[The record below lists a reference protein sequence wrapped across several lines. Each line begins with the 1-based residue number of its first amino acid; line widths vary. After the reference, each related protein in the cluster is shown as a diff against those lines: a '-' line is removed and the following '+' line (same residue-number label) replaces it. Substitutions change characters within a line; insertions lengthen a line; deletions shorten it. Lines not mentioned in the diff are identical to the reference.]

1 LPPTDD
7 SKEAAPSI
15 VVAPRL
21 SARPLLLAIGVGALL
36 YLFWSV
42 ADGLLLIFSGLL
54 LAAFLD
60 ECTSLL
66 GKVLPFHRKV
76 VLTLVVLVVF
86 LAAAAVVMWSGVSI
100 VRQFASFSQALSH
113 QLRAVEQSVRA
124 AGFLSGGTAP
134 AAPEGHHLLHLL
146 FPDTQRLVGEAR
158 SALATLLGGF
168 GEVIV
173 SVLIG
178 LFVAIDPSAYGRA
191 LLDMAPRA
199 MRPRLS
205 AIMAESARY
214 LRRWLI
220 GQLIGMVVL
229 GLLTAAALTVLEVPN
244 AMLLAVQAGLF
255 NFVPYLGA
263 IAAGIPIVLM
273 TIPLGPTTAVLAI
286 AAYIVIHLGIGY
298 VLSPLIQQRTVR
310 LLPALTL
317 ASLVL
322 FGMLFGLVGLAL
334 ATPLAVIIRQI
345 ATGLHLDMAAF
356 GTDPDPPPG
365 SNIAGKAR
373 KRAANSP

>member
-1 LPPTDD
+1 M
-7 SKEAAPSI
+7 
-15 VVAPRL
+15 
-21 SARPLLLAIGVGALL
+21 L
-36 YLFWSV
+36 YLSWSV

-66 GKVLPFHRKV
+66 GMVLPLPRKV
-76 VLTLVVLVVF
+76 VLALVVLVVF
-86 LAAAAVVMWSGVSI
+86 LAAAAVVMWSGFSI
-100 VRQFASFSQALSH
+100 VQQFDGFIDALGH

-124 AGFLSGGTAP
+124 AGLLSSRTP
-134 AAPEGHHLLHLL
+134 SAASDGNHLIHLL

-158 SALATLLGGF
+158 SALATLLGLF
-168 GEVIV
+168 GEIIV

-178 LFVAIDPSAYGRA
+178 LFVAIDPSAYRRA
-191 LLDMAPRA
+191 LLDMAPPI

-214 LRRWLI
+214 LRRWLL

-229 GLLTAAALTVLEVPN
+229 GLLTAAALTVLEVPD
-244 AMLLAVQAGLF
+244 AMLLALQAGLF

-263 IAAGIPIVLM
+263 VAAGIPIVLM
-273 TIPLGPTTAVLAI
+273 TIPLGATTAVLAI
-286 AAYIVIHLGIGY
+286 GAYTIIHLGIGY
-298 VLSPLIQQRTVR
+298 VLAPLIQQRTVR
-310 LLPALTL
+310 LLPGLTL

-322 FGMLFGLVGLAL
+322 FGMLFGLAGLAL
-334 ATPLAVIIRQI
+334 ATPLAVVIRQI

-356 GTDPDPPPG
+356 GAVPDPPPG
-365 SNIAGKAR
+365 ANIAGMAGKT
-373 KRAANSP
+373 AANSR

>member
-1 LPPTDD
+1 M
-7 SKEAAPSI
+7 
-15 VVAPRL
+15 APRL

-42 ADGLLLIFSGLL
+42 VDGLLLIFSGLL

-60 ECTSLL
+60 ECTWLL
-66 GKVLPFHRKV
+66 GKVLPLPRKAI
-76 VLTLVVLVVF
+76 LALVVLVVL
-86 LAAAAVVMWSGVSI
+86 LAAVAVAMWSGFSI
-100 VRQFASFSQALSH
+100 VQQFDGFTHALVQ

-124 AGFLSGGTAP
+124 AGFLPSGTSP
-134 AAPEGHHLLHLL
+134 AASDGHHLFHLL

-158 SALATLLGGF
+158 SALAGLLGLF
-168 GEVIV
+168 GEIV
-173 SVLIG
+173 VAVLIG

-191 LLDMAPRA
+191 LLDMVPHG

-214 LRRWLI
+214 LRRWLL

-229 GLLTAAALTVLEVPN
+229 GLLTAAALTVLEVPD
-244 AMLLAVQAGLF
+244 AMLLALQAGLL

-263 IAAGIPIVLM
+263 IAAGIPIALL
-273 TIPLGPTTAVLAI
+273 TIPLGATTAVLAI
-286 AAYIVIHLGIGY
+286 GAYVVIHLGIGY
-298 VLSPLIQQRTVR
+298 ILAPLIQQRTVR
-310 LLPALTL
+310 LLPGLTL
-317 ASLVL
+317 ASMVL

-334 ATPLAVIIRQI
+334 ATPLAVVIRQI
-345 ATGLHLDMAAF
+345 ATGLHLDIAAF
-356 GTDPDPPPG
+356 GTDPDPPPAA
-365 SNIAGKAR
+365 NIAGKPG